1 MNINKFTILLLDDIE
16 RNLLSVEALILEYF
30 DVNIIKAMNGEEGL
44 KAIVQNKVDLI
55 LSDVQMPVMDG
66 FEFIKILKRNKK
78 YKDIPFIFITAMNI
92 NDESIQKGLKL
103 GASDYIVKPINLSIF
118 TSKLKVFINL
128 YETKKSLE
136 LANKQL
142 QQQYKTLKEHKDHII
157 KQSKLAQIG
166 EMISML
172 AHQWRQPLASI
183 SSVIGILVI
192 DAELDQLEKDYLL
205 EKLNEMSDTTQQLS
219 NTIDDF
225 RNFFKPAKNKEKF
238 LLADAVNATK
248 HMIEPQLH
256 GIDFKII
263 AEKNIEIYSYKN
275 ELMHVFL
282 NVLWNSIDA
291 LKETDTLN
299 GKILIKIF
307 QQENNYAVLTI
318 EDNAGGIPEKIINN
332 VFDPYFS
339 TKSKNGTGLGLYMSK
354 TIIEEHCKGS
364 IKVVNNSEGACFT
377 IKLPLQ

>member
-248 HMIEPQLH
+248 HMIESQLH